1 MDGET
6 LFLNDTFHG
15 QQNMMI
21 CSPLFLF
28 LWYTVVVGILSIL
41 GLIGNTLSLIVLQRD
56 NGGKV
61 ANLLLQALAIA
72 DNCVLIASIGIL
84 SIIYGSLPY
93 FKAYDTLGRLVS
105 PIRLYFQPIAYIT
118 KTCAIWMTVLLA
130 VNRFVVI
137 KKPLR
142 AQDLCTLWKARLQV
156 LGVVVFSIACN
167 IPRFFHYKE
176 ITVQEGNMSKT
187 KMTYTSIGVGSS
199 AYIIY
204 TNTFSVLI
212 LLLPMVILIITN
224 VGLILELRKMR
235 QQRKQLSTMATPNT
249 SSDANI
255 TLVMIIIIV
264 IFIVCHLPDGVAQGI
279 GSFYKENWWTYS
291 CYVDAACNFL
301 VAFNSSINFFVY
313 YFVRKRF
320 RDTLSSLLC
329 RRRNPIVIEPSTC
342 VTETQLRYENFNLVN
357 RLHGNGNVWVAINL
371 ANSLLSE
378 NLLESI

>member
-1 MDGET
+1 MVQWMLFISWLYFQKPPELVLWYTMDSEI
-6 LFLNDTFHG
+6 LLLNDTFYS
-15 QQNMMI
+15 QQNMMV

-28 LWYTVVVGILSIL
+28 LWYTVLVGILSIF

-56 NGGKV
+56 KGGKV
-61 ANLLLQALAIA
+61 ASLLLQALAIG

-93 FKAYDTLGRLVS
+93 FKAYDTLTRLLS

-156 LGVVVFSIACN
+156 LGVVVFAVACN

-176 ITVQEGNMSKT
+176 ITVQQGNTST
-187 KMTYTSIGVGSS
+187 TRLVYSSIGVGSS
-199 AYIIY
+199 AYVIY
-204 TNTFSVLI
+204 TNTFSALV
-212 LLLPMVILIITN
+212 LLLPMVVIIIMN

-235 QQRKQLSTMATPNT
+235 QQRKRLSTMAKTNNT
-249 SSDANI
+249 SDANI
-255 TLVMIIIIV
+255 TLVMMIIII

-279 GSFYKENWWTYS
+279 SSFYKENWWTYS
-291 CYVDAACNFL
+291 CYVDAISNFL
-301 VAFNSSINFFVY
+301 IAFNSSINFFVY

-320 RDTLSSLLC
+320 RETLSNLLC
-329 RRRNPIVIEPSTC
+329 CRQKPIIIEPSTC
-342 VTETQLRYENFNLVN
+342 VTETQLR
-357 RLHGNGNVWVAINL
+357 
-371 ANSLLSE
+371 
-378 NLLESI
+378 